1 MSVATT
7 ATWPH
12 VWLQLIFFVLTQI
25 LSSGLKYYWMLPF
38 CQISI
43 IDGPNPNHSCYIDGH
58 LICVVSKEFN
68 EDRSKHDL
76 HLRIS
81 LSNSYEFDSLRTS
94 TRILIDLLR
103 DKIHLYQR
111 VVVPICSYFSD
122 ICGTIL
128 VNLNY
133 HSFSEIIHKSMAL
146 FPK

>member
-1 MSVATT
+1 ML
-7 ATWPH
+7 TW
-12 VWLQLIFFVLTQI
+12 I

-43 IDGPNPNHSCYIDGH
+43 IDGPNPNHSCYIDIIWPWLSH
-58 LICVVSKEFN
+58 FSVVSKEFN

-94 TRILIDLLR
+94 TRKLIDLLR
-103 DKIHLYQR
+103 DKIHFYQR

-122 ICGTIL
+122 ICGTFL
-128 VNLNY
+128 VKLNY
-133 HSFSEIIHKSMAL
+133 HSFSEIIHKSMAS

>member
-1 MSVATT
+1 
-7 ATWPH
+7 
-12 VWLQLIFFVLTQI
+12 
-25 LSSGLKYYWMLPF
+25 MLPF

-58 LICVVSKEFN
+58 LICVVSKELN

-103 DKIHLYQR
+103 DKIQGDPSAGGKGY
-111 VVVPICSYFSD
+111 VD
-122 ICGTIL
+122 ISS
-128 VNLNY
+128 VSENLGMSRN
-133 HSFSEIIHKSMAL
+133 
-146 FPK
+146 